1 MPDSAQTDSAS
12 TDSRSMSS
20 GPGGEVR
27 HYRGR
32 DPFTDEGIDLWV
44 VGDRITREPVA
55 SARTVVDGGWI
66 IPGLVDAHNH
76 VGIAPGLGVTID
88 RARGYAMEDA
98 RAGTLLIR
106 EVGSPL
112 DTHPLDDDPACPR
125 FIRSGKHIARPKRY
139 LRDYG
144 VDLENPDE
152 LADEVRRQARSGDG
166 WVKIVG
172 DWIDREVGDLTPL
185 WTRTQLDAAVA
196 AAHEQGARITAHVF
210 GADALPDLIAAG
222 VDCIEHGTG
231 LTTDLMDQMVER
243 SIGLV
248 PTLIQVENF
257 PGIADGA
264 DRFPRY
270 QATMRGLYDNAGT
283 VFAAAREAGVA
294 MFAGT
299 DAGGFVGHGRIVD
312 EIDAMAA
319 IGFGARRALHAATVA
334 PRTWLDAGGL
344 LAEGDRA
351 DFIVLDDD
359 PGEDLTTLRRPR
371 EIVCS
376 GLTVS

>member
-1 MPDSAQTDSAS
+1 VTEAVPDRDI
-12 TDSRSMSS
+12 
-20 GPGGEVR
+20 R
-27 HYRGR
+27 HYRGI
-32 DPFTDEGIDLWV
+32 DPFTDEQIDLWV
-44 VGDRITREPVA
+44 VDGFITREPVCGA
-55 SARTVVDGGWI
+55 ETAADGGWI

-76 VGIAPGLGVTID
+76 VGIAPGLGVTIEQ
-88 RARGYAMEDA
+88 ARRYAHADV

-112 DTHPLDDDPACPR
+112 DTHPLDGDSSCPR

-144 VDLENPDE
+144 VDLENPDD
-152 LADEVRRQARSGDG
+152 LAAEVTRQARDGDG
-166 WVKIVG
+166 WVKLVG
-172 DWIDREVGDLTPL
+172 DWIDREVGDLAPL
-185 WTRTQLDAAVA
+185 WTRAQLDAAVA
-196 AAHEQGARITAHVF
+196 AAHAEGARITAHVF

-231 LTTDLMDQMVER
+231 LTTDLMDAMVER
-243 SIGLV
+243 SIALV

-264 DRFPRY
+264 DRFPTY
-270 QATMRGLYDNAGT
+270 QANMRKLYDNAGA

-299 DAGGFVGHGRIVD
+299 DAGGFVEHGRIVD

-319 IGFGARRALHAATVA
+319 VGFGARDALYAASVA
-334 PRTWLDAGGL
+334 PRRWLGAGVLEEGDPADFL
-344 LAEGDRA
+344 VLAE
-351 DFIVLDDD
+351 D
-359 PGEDLTTLRRPR
+359 PRVDLTTLRRPT

-376 GLTVS
+376 GLTVH

>member
-1 MPDSAQTDSAS
+1 MADGDA
-12 TDSRSMSS
+12 
-20 GPGGEVR
+20 R

-32 DPFTDEGIDLWV
+32 DPFTGEQLDLWV
-44 VGDRITREPVA
+44 VGDRISREPVA
-55 SARTVVDGGWI
+55 GATTVADDVWI

-76 VGIAPGLGVTID
+76 VGIAPGLGVTVD
-88 RARGYAMEDA
+88 RAREFARADA

-112 DTHPLDDDPACPR
+112 DTHPLDDDPTCPR
-125 FIRSGKHIARPKRY
+125 FVRSGKHIARPKRY

-144 VDLENPDE
+144 IDLENPDD
-152 LADEVRRQARSGDG
+152 LAAEVTRQARAGDG

-172 DWIDREVGDLTPL
+172 DWIDRDVGDLAPL

-196 AAHEQGARITAHVF
+196 AAHAEGARITAHVF
-210 GADALPDLIAAG
+210 GSDALGDLIDAG

-231 LTTDLMDQMVER
+231 LSLDQMDQLVER
-243 SIGLV
+243 SIALV
-248 PTLIQVENF
+248 PTMIQVENF

-264 DRFPRY
+264 ERFPAY
-270 QATMRGLYDNAGT
+270 ASNMRKLHQNAAG

-299 DAGGFVGHGRIVD
+299 DAGGFVEHGRIVD
-312 EIDAMAA
+312 EIDALAA
-319 IGFGARRALHAATVA
+319 LGFGAADALAAASTG
-334 PRTWLDAGGL
+334 PREWLGAGQ

-351 DFIVLDDD
+351 DFIVLDAD
-359 PGEDLTTLRRPR
+359 PTADLTTLRRPR

-376 GLTVS
+376 GLTVV